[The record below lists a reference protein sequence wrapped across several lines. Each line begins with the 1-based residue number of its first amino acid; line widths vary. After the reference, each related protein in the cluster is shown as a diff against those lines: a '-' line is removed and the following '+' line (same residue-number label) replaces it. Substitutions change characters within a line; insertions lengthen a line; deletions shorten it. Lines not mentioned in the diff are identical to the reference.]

1 MSKGT
6 TPPHDDLV
14 PVAVAARQLGIAPRQ
29 VRRYAEKLGDRDR
42 TPRDMSPLRV
52 RVSSVRVLM
61 EQAPRRPKRAQD
73 TSRDIEDKVGTMTR
87 DALGTVPRDNRD
99 TEVLRLQAELDR
111 KDLQLQAA
119 ERELA
124 AVRRERDTLEGY
136 VSDLRRLLPPAPE
149 EQDTTRR
156 ASARRRPW
164 WPFGRKRT

>member
-1 MSKGT
+1 
-6 TPPHDDLV
+6 
-14 PVAVAARQLGIAPRQ
+14 
-29 VRRYAEKLGDRDR
+29 
-42 TPRDMSPLRV
+42 
-52 RVSSVRVLM
+52 
-61 EQAPRRPKRAQD
+61 
-73 TSRDIEDKVGTMTR
+73 MTR

-156 ASARRRPW
+156 APARRRPW